1 MIKFSRD
8 KVLLLHQIISQETG
22 GDPNLRDINLLD
34 SALESAFQTFDGK
47 ELYPTKE
54 EKAARIGYSLISNH
68 AFVDGNKRIGMYVL
82 LSFLEVNGIKIRP
95 SDEEVVRVGLA
106 TAAGEMK
113 YEDILAWISEKN
125 NLLAG
130 CRKTVPGFQHP
141 LFLVSRGDSYNAV
154 IFTSGSLKQFTGR
167 RSSFSFSAMPHIRLI
182 SATGLPSEGACLT
195 KSPCCSCIILR
206 QGDSFVI
213 VCF

>member
-82 LSFLEVNGIKIRP
+82 L
-95 SDEEVVRVGLA
+95 
-106 TAAGEMK
+106 
-113 YEDILAWISEKN
+113 
-125 NLLAG
+125 
-130 CRKTVPGFQHP
+130 
-141 LFLVSRGDSYNAV
+141 
-154 IFTSGSLKQFTGR
+154 
-167 RSSFSFSAMPHIRLI
+167 FS
-182 SATGLPSEGACLT
+182 
-195 KSPCCSCIILR
+195 
-206 QGDSFVI
+206 
-213 VCF
+213 